1 MAAPNTFADK
11 SGQIQLSLL
20 DGNFSYVD
28 TELTTLQTNIN
39 TVQSN
44 VDTVQSNVDALD
56 LNNITGNVDI
66 NGSLSLGGNWTVSET
81 SDVLYFAHNGTNK
94 MKLDSSGNLT
104 VVGDVTAFG
113 TI

>member
-1 MAAPNTFADK
+1 MAIPNTFADK

-20 DGNFSYVD
+20 DGNFNYVD
-28 TELTTLQTNIN
+28 TELATLQTNI
-39 TVQSN
+39 
-44 VDTVQSNVDALD
+44 DTVQNNINALD

-66 NGSLSLGGNWTVSET
+66 NGSLSLGGNWTVTET
-81 SDVLYFAHNGTNK
+81 SNVLYFAHNGTNK

-104 VVGDVTAFG
+104 VVGDITAFG